1 MASIFPE
8 QRGHLESPVVPRNDR
23 PEDGSSTPGD
33 FSVTLP
39 GIVYLL
45 GSQVWLPFWRQ
56 GAVLKGPVRST
67 VSFDAS
73 VTCFLAA
80 VTHPCVAQEGRVYSV
95 SQLRVPSIGRGGHGG
110 RRARQRVTLCTQ
122 LGDREMKPPF
132 YSAQGMVSVT
142 ISSLWKCSMNM
153 FRSVSPR

>member
-95 SQLRVPSIGRGGHGG
+95 SQLRVPSIGQEGHGG
-110 RRARQRVTLCTQ
+110 QEGEAVGHIVHTVRRQRDET
-122 LGDREMKPPF
+122 PF
-132 YSAQGMVSVT
+132 
-142 ISSLWKCSMNM
+142 L
-153 FRSVSPR
+153 FSPRDGINDGIFSLKMQHEYVPKCVS

>member
-56 GAVLKGPVRST
+56 GAVLEGPVRST

-73 VTCFLAA
+73 VTRFLAA

-95 SQLRVPSIGRGGHGG
+95 SQLRVPSIGQEGHGG
-110 RRARQRVTLCTQ
+110 QEDEAVGHTVHTVRRQRDETFFL
-122 LGDREMKPPF
+122 F
-132 YSAQGMVSVT
+132 
-142 ISSLWKCSMNM
+142 
-153 FRSVSPR
+153 SPRDGISDDIFSLEMQHEYVPKCVS